1 MKKLSVLIILILLVI
16 AIVIF
21 GPFRS
26 EPPTPEVTVSGEEIP
41 TTQGSFCWGGIMF
54 AQCVD
59 FIYTSPLDMAKK
71 HAPIKVS
78 PQEKIE
84 INFDNEPLSGTLK
97 VEQWIDE
104 NNIKNVELKNDSIS
118 VPEEKGVYVYHIQ
131 SRWKQ
136 GDGNYA
142 FSIEV
147 K

>member
-1 MKKLSVLIILILLVI
+1 MKKLYISLILILMAI
-16 AIVIF
+16 AIVVF
-21 GPFRS
+21 EPFRS
-26 EPPTPEVTVSGEEIP
+26 EPPTPEVTINGEKIP

-59 FIYTSPLDMAKK
+59 FIYTSPLDMAQK
-71 HAPIKVS
+71 HVPTKVF
-78 PQEKIE
+78 PDEKIE
-84 INFDNEPLSGTLK
+84 IDFDKEPLSESMK

-104 NNIKNVELKNDSIS
+104 NNIKNIVLKNDSITI
-118 VPEEKGVYVYHIQ
+118 PEEKGVYVYHIQ